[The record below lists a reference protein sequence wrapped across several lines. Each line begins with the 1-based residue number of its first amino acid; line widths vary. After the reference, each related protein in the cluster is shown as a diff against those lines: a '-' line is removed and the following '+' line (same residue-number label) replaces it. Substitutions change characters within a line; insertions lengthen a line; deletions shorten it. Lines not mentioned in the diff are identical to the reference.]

1 MQVHDIIRKLREE
14 KRWSQEEM
22 ANRVGMSKNGYAKVE
37 RGESRPSLERLEKI
51 TQVLGIEMTEL
62 FNENKKSVVLI
73 SENSQNS
80 ANYYSSDQQ
89 LIAEVE
95 RLKLELSYKD
105 IIIAQKDE
113 QIALLRQLANTQT
126 SSN

>member
-22 ANRVGMSKNGYAKVE
+22 ASRVGMSKNGYAKVE
-37 RGESRPSLERLEKI
+37 RGESRPSLDRLEKI

-73 SENSQNS
+73 NENSQNS
-80 ANYYSSDQQ
+80 ANYYSSDRQ
-89 LIAEVE
+89 LTAEVE

>member
-37 RGESRPSLERLEKI
+37 RGESRPSLDRLEKI

-62 FNENKKSVVLI
+62 FNEDKKSIVLI
-73 SENSQNS
+73 NENSQNS

-113 QIALLRQLANTQT
+113 QIALLKHLSNTN
-126 SSN
+126 S

>member
-1 MQVHDIIRKLREE
+1 MHIHDAIRKLREE

-22 ANRVGMSKNGYAKVE
+22 ANRVGMSKNGYAKME
-37 RGESRPSLERLEKI
+37 RGESRPSLDRLEKI

-62 FNENKKSVVLI
+62 FNEDKKSVVLI
-73 SENSQNS
+73 NENSQNS

-89 LIAEVE
+89 LIAEIE

-113 QIALLRQLANTQT
+113 QISLLKQLASPTPPPN
-126 SSN
+126 

>member
-37 RGESRPSLERLEKI
+37 RGESRPSLDRLEKI

-73 SENSQNS
+73 NENSQNS

>member
-22 ANRVGMSKNGYAKVE
+22 ANRVGMSKNGYAKME
-37 RGESRPSLERLEKI
+37 RGESRPSLDRLEKI

-62 FNENKKSVVLI
+62 FNEDKKSVVLI

>member
-22 ANRVGMSKNGYAKVE
+22 ASRVGMSKNGYAKVE

-62 FNENKKSVVLI
+62 FNEDKKSVVLI
-73 SENSQNS
+73 NENSQNS

-89 LIAEVE
+89 LTAEVE

-113 QIALLRQLANTQT
+113 QIALLRQLANTN
-126 SSN
+126 S

>member
-1 MQVHDIIRKLREE
+1 MHIHDAIRKLREE

-22 ANRVGMSKNGYAKVE
+22 ANRVGMSKNGYAKME
-37 RGESRPSLERLEKI
+37 RGESRPSLDRLEKI

-62 FNENKKSVVLI
+62 FNEDKKSVVLI
-73 SENSQNS
+73 NENSQNS

-89 LIAEVE
+89 LIAEIE

-113 QIALLRQLANTQT
+113 QISLLKQLANPTPPP
-126 SSN
+126 N

>member
-22 ANRVGMSKNGYAKVE
+22 ASRVGMSKNGYAKVE
-37 RGESRPSLERLEKI
+37 RGESRPSLDRLEKI

-62 FNENKKSVVLI
+62 FNEDKKSVVLI

-89 LIAEVE
+89 LVAEVE

-113 QIALLRQLANTQT
+113 QIALLKHLSNTN
-126 SSN
+126 S

>member
-1 MQVHDIIRKLREE
+1 MHIHDVIRKLREE

-22 ANRVGMSKNGYAKVE
+22 ANRVGMSKNGYAKME
-37 RGESRPSLERLEKI
+37 RGESRPSLDRLEKI

-62 FNENKKSVVLI
+62 FNEDKKSVVLI
-73 SENSQNS
+73 NENSQNS

-89 LIAEVE
+89 LTAEIE

-105 IIIAQKDE
+105 IVIAQKDE
-113 QIALLRQLANTQT
+113 QIALLKRLANV
-126 SSN
+126 SS

>member
-22 ANRVGMSKNGYAKVE
+22 ASRVGMSKNGYAKVE

-62 FNENKKSVVLI
+62 FNEDKKSVVLI
-73 SENSQNS
+73 NENSQNS

-89 LIAEVE
+89 LVAEVE

-113 QIALLRQLANTQT
+113 QIALLRQLANTN
-126 SSN
+126 S

>member
-1 MQVHDIIRKLREE
+1 MHIHDVIRKLREE

-22 ANRVGMSKNGYAKVE
+22 ANPVGMTKNGYAKME
-37 RGESRPSLERLEKI
+37 RGESRPSLDRLEKI

-62 FNENKKSVVLI
+62 FNEDKKSVVLI
-73 SENSQNS
+73 NENSQNS

-89 LIAEVE
+89 LTAEIE

-105 IIIAQKDE
+105 IVIAQKDE
-113 QIALLRQLANTQT
+113 QIALLKRLANV
-126 SSN
+126 SS